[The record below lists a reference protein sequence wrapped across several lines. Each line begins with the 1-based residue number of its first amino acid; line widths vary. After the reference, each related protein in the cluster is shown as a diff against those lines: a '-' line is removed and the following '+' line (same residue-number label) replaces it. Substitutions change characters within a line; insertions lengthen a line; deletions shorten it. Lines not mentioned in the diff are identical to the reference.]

1 MPNKTPV
8 RKTASE
14 QPLPEEVGSAQVR
27 SRGKKR
33 DRSPEKQG
41 EDAGQAHSD
50 RDGED
55 NHNLLKCVRH
65 SHTTSVELN
74 TTTLCAQP
82 RLSSSPPRKVLAYLP
97 VRSPSSIR
105 LPREPP
111 AGSTPRTGMVMPVL
125 SSARVQ
131 AVEVSSVGHVGWH
144 GAALPVSPLPEP
156 SPLVAPERINLEL
169 EVHLD
174 HKQCLLT
181 GPVADLRHE
190 IARLRM
196 EVATKTATLERTQ
209 VELRDTKA
217 EFMKLTEEQ
226 TSRLTSAMMSMDE
239 LRRNQEAFREAIL
252 GSLKSLRDVL

>member
-1 MPNKTPV
+1 MPTKTPV

-14 QPLPEEVGSAQVR
+14 QPLQEEVGSAQVR

-55 NHNLLKCVRH
+55 NHNLLKC
-65 SHTTSVELN
+65 
-74 TTTLCAQP
+74 P

-97 VRSPSSIR
+97 VRPPSSFR

-226 TSRLTSAMMSMDE
+226 TSRLISAMMSMDE